1 MDISKSHPDKT
12 KSVPTISKQGNKPW
26 ITDIEEQFKPKLYKL
41 WNEVTEP
48 SKEPEIFLKMLFQ
61 SIRLKV
67 IPDYW
72 KWHRETNVLR
82 EPEDKKKE
90 TFKNHK
96 RNKKKKD
103 SRESDKYWW

>member
-48 SKEPEIFLKMLFQ
+48 RKEPEI
-61 SIRLKV
+61 
-67 IPDYW
+67 
-72 KWHRETNVLR
+72 
-82 EPEDKKKE
+82 
-90 TFKNHK
+90 
-96 RNKKKKD
+96 
-103 SRESDKYWW
+103 